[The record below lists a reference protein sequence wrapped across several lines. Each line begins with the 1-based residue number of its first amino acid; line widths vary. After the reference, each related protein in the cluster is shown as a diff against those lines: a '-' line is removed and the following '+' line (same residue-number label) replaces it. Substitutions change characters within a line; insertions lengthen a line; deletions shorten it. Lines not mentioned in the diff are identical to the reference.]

1 MTLCV
6 CVCVKTSKTLILF
19 LTEIYLSIYLPTFLS
34 IYLSKYVRKVSRC
47 LFNRAMVVLEFN
59 YNLSYLVF

>member
-1 MTLCV
+1 MCV
-6 CVCVKTSKTLILF
+6 CVRENKQNVNSIF
-19 LTEIYLSIYLPTFLS
+19 NWNLSIYLPTFLS